1 MTLALATRIPHTVWE
16 EADDEAIIT
25 ALVLLE
31 ERARAIENT

>member
-16 EADDEAIIT
+16 EADDEAILT

-31 ERARAIENT
+31 QRADAINNR